1 VVIGVDGF
9 LEPKCALRCP
19 VCGTLIDPSDTLT
32 RMQIT
37 YDTFGG
43 KKYCFCSK
51 NCRQHF
57 IEDPRIAYF
66 SMEIGIIK
74 DVPTYSGGLGVLA
87 GDIVKASAD
96 LKLQMVALTL
106 ASRKGYFRQKLTDRG
121 EQQEFPDEWD
131 PSKSLFRMPKMT
143 MVTIE
148 GRQVKVQAWLY
159 EYQSPT
165 GGMVPIL
172 FLDTDVEGNSEEDRR
187 ITDHLYG
194 GDKRYRF
201 KQEIVL
207 GIGGVK
213 LLNELGFKVR
223 KYHMNEGHSALLTF
237 ELLKEKNMD
246 AEKVQSLCVF
256 TTHTPIE
263 AAFDQFSY
271 DMVEEVLGK
280 EYWMLNVKQH
290 AGHDNLNMTYL
301 ALNLSKYVNGVSKAH
316 MEYSRKL
323 FPGHYIRSVTNGVHS
338 YTWTCPSFRALFD
351 KYIPSWANEPIL
363 LVRALE
369 IPNQEVW
376 DAHVKAKTD
385 LIDFVEKSKGIK
397 LDSEVLTIG
406 FARRATGYKRSTLI
420 FSDLHRLLEV
430 NKSGKIQ
437 MVFAGKAHP
446 RDVDGKKL
454 IREIHEYA
462 DKLKDQIKIVY
473 LENYDLE
480 VASKLT
486 SGVDVWLNTPVP
498 PMEASG
504 TSGMKAAHNGVV
516 NFSVLDGWWVEG
528 CVEGVTGWSI
538 GPHPKEFVI
547 DEERKEVELRDL
559 YSKLEYLIA
568 PTFYGQRDAWID
580 LMKNSIARIAHYFQI
595 QWVMRSYITK
605 AYII

>member
-1 VVIGVDGF
+1 MKSNCS
-9 LEPKCALRCP
+9 PRCP
-19 VCGTLIDPSDTLT
+19 VCGTQIDTGDTLT

-37 YDTFGG
+37 YDNFGG

-57 IEDPRIAYF
+57 MEDPRIAYF
-66 SMEIGIIK
+66 SMEIGIDK
-74 DVPTYSGGLGVLA
+74 DFPTYSGGLGVLA

-106 ASRKGYFRQKLTDRG
+106 ASRKGYFRQKLTKHG

-131 PSKSLFRMPKMT
+131 PSKSLFLMPKKT
-143 MVTIE
+143 TVTIE

-172 FLDTDVEGNSEEDRR
+172 FLDTDVEGNAEEDRK
-187 ITDHLYG
+187 ITDYLYG

-207 GIGGVK
+207 GIGGVRF
-213 LLNELGFKVR
+213 LNELGFKIR

-237 ELLKEKNMD
+237 ELLKEQNMD
-246 AEKVQSLCVF
+246 AEKVQSHCVF

-271 DMVEEVLGK
+271 KIVDDILGK
-280 EYWMLNVKQH
+280 EYWILNIKQY
-290 AGHDNLNMTYL
+290 AGQDNLNMTYL

-323 FPGHYIRSVTNGVHS
+323 FPGHYIRFVTNGVHS
-338 YTWTCPSFRALFD
+338 FTWTCPFFRALFD
-351 KYIPSWANEPIL
+351 KYIPSWANEPVL

-369 IPNQEVW
+369 IPNQEIW
-376 DAHVKAKTD
+376 DAHMKAKNS
-385 LIDFVEKSKGIK
+385 LIDLVERNNGVK
-397 LDSEVLTIG
+397 LDPHVLTLG
-406 FARRATGYKRSTLI
+406 FARRATGYKRATLI

-446 RDVDGKKL
+446 RDTEGKRL
-454 IREIHEYA
+454 IKEIHNYA

-473 LENYDLE
+473 LENYNME
-480 VASKLT
+480 AAGKLT
-486 SGVDVWLNTPVP
+486 SGVDVWLNTPIP

-538 GPHPKEFVI
+538 GPHPKEFVT
-547 DEERKEVELRDL
+547 DEEKRELELRDL

-568 PTFYGQRDAWID
+568 PTFYRQRDTWID

-595 QWVMRSYITK
+595 QWVMQRYITE

>member
-1 VVIGVDGF
+1 MKSNCS
-9 LEPKCALRCP
+9 PRCP
-19 VCGTLIDPSDTLT
+19 VCGTQIDTGDTLI

-37 YDTFGG
+37 YDNFGG

-57 IEDPRIAYF
+57 MEDPRIAYF
-66 SMEIGIIK
+66 SMEIGIVK
-74 DVPTYSGGLGVLA
+74 DIPTYSGGLGVLA

-106 ASRKGYFRQKLTDRG
+106 VSRKGYFRQKLTKYG
-121 EQQEFPDEWD
+121 EQQEFPEEWD
-131 PSKSLFRMPKMT
+131 PSKSLFLMPKKT
-143 MVTIE
+143 TVTIE

-172 FLDTDVEGNSEEDRR
+172 FLDTDVEGNAEDDRR
-187 ITDHLYG
+187 ITDYLYG

-207 GIGGVK
+207 GIGGVRI
-213 LLNELGFKVR
+213 LNELGFKIR

-237 ELLKEKNMD
+237 ELLKEQNMD

-271 DMVEEVLGK
+271 NMVDDVLGK
-280 EYWMLNVKQH
+280 EYWILNIKQY
-290 AGHDNLNMTYL
+290 AGQDNLNMTYL

-323 FPGHYIRSVTNGVHS
+323 FPGHYIRFVTNGVHS
-338 YTWTCPSFRALFD
+338 FTWTCPFFRALFD
-351 KYIPSWANEPIL
+351 KYIPSWANEPVL

-369 IPNQEVW
+369 IPSQEIW
-376 DAHVKAKTD
+376 DAHMKAKKS
-385 LIDFVEKSKGIK
+385 LIDFVERNNGVK
-397 LDSEVLTIG
+397 LDLDVLTLG
-406 FARRATGYKRSTLI
+406 FARRATGYKRATLI

-446 RDVDGKKL
+446 RDTEGKRL
-454 IREIHEYA
+454 IKEIHNYA
-462 DKLKDQIKIVY
+462 DKLKDQIKIAY
-473 LENYDLE
+473 LEDYNME
-480 VASKLT
+480 VAGKLT
-486 SGVDVWLNTPVP
+486 SGVDVWLNTPIP

-538 GPHPKEFVI
+538 GPHPKEFVT
-547 DEERKEVELRDL
+547 DEERRELELRDI

-568 PTFYGQRDAWID
+568 PTFYRQRDTWID

-595 QWVMRSYITK
+595 QWVMRRYITE

>member
-1 VVIGVDGF
+1 
-9 LEPKCALRCP
+9 
-19 VCGTLIDPSDTLT
+19 
-32 RMQIT
+32 M
-37 YDTFGG
+37 
-43 KKYCFCSK
+43 
-51 NCRQHF
+51 
-57 IEDPRIAYF
+57 EDPRIAYF
-66 SMEIGIIK
+66 SMEIGITK
-74 DVPTYSGGLGVLA
+74 DIPTYSGGLGVLA

-106 ASRKGYFRQKLTDRG
+106 ASRKGYFRQKLTERG
-121 EQQEFPDEWD
+121 EQQELPDEWN
-131 PSKSLFRMPKMT
+131 PSKSLFLMPKKAK
-143 MVTIE
+143 VTIE
-148 GRQVKVQAWLY
+148 GRQVQIQAWLY

-172 FLDTDVEGNSEEDRR
+172 FLDTDVEGNAEEDRR
-187 ITDHLYG
+187 ITDCLYG

-213 LLNELGFKVR
+213 LLKELGFKIK

-237 ELLKEKNMD
+237 ELLKEKSMD
-246 AEKVQSLCVF
+246 DEKVQTLCVF

-263 AAFDQFSY
+263 AAFDQFPY
-271 DMVEEVLGK
+271 NMVDEVLGK
-280 EYWMLNVKQH
+280 EYLILNVKQY
-290 AGHDNLNMTYL
+290 AGQDNLNMTYL

-323 FPGHYIRSVTNGVHS
+323 FPGYYIRSVTNGVHS
-338 YTWTCPSFRALFD
+338 YTWTCPFFRELFD
-351 KYIPSWANEPIL
+351 KYIPSWANEPVL

-369 IPNQEVW
+369 IPSQEIW
-376 DAHVKAKTD
+376 DAHVDAKTA
-385 LIDFVEKSKGIK
+385 LIDFVEKNRGVN
-397 LDSEVLTIG
+397 LDPEVLTLG
-406 FARRATGYKRSTLI
+406 FARRATGYKRATLI
-420 FSDLHRLLEV
+420 FSDLHRLLDV

-437 MVFAGKAHP
+437 LVFAGKAHP
-446 RDVDGKKL
+446 RDIDGKRL
-454 IREIHEYA
+454 IKEIHSYA
-462 DKLKDQIKIVY
+462 NRLKDQIQIVY
-473 LENYDLE
+473 LENYDME
-480 VASKLT
+480 IAGKLT

-538 GPHPKEFVI
+538 GPHPKEFVT
-547 DEERKEVELRDL
+547 EEGRKELELRDL

-568 PTFYGQRDAWID
+568 PTFYRQRDAWID

-595 QWVMRSYITK
+595 QWVMRRYITE